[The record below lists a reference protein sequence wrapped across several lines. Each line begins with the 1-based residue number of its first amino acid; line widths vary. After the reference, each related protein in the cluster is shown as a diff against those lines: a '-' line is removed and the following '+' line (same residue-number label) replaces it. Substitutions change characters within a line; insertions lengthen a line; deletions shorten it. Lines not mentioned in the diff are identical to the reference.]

1 MNKKESPEKKE
12 KKRQY
17 ILSAARSMFM
27 EEGIDT
33 VSMKEI
39 AQKCLYGVATLYR
52 WFSAKKYIVV
62 GVGVQI
68 WSEKKDKFL
77 EIEKANQERKLN
89 GYESFKNLMSYYES
103 LFVSDPSFFIF
114 LEDFDDYVLKEKM
127 SEEELAPYNDVLM
140 EIQSI
145 FLGCAKQGVAD
156 GSVRKDIDFTM
167 TYYSFAKALIGLA
180 QKLILENN
188 IVASD
193 KAVVASKEIHTLIEV
208 VTDFIEA

>member
-77 EIEKANQERKLN
+77 
-89 GYESFKNLMSYYES
+89 
-103 LFVSDPSFFIF
+103 
-114 LEDFDDYVLKEKM
+114 
-127 SEEELAPYNDVLM
+127 
-140 EIQSI
+140 
-145 FLGCAKQGVAD
+145 
-156 GSVRKDIDFTM
+156 
-167 TYYSFAKALIGLA
+167 
-180 QKLILENN
+180 
-188 IVASD
+188 
-193 KAVVASKEIHTLIEV
+193 
-208 VTDFIEA
+208 

>member
-39 AQKCLYGVATLYR
+39 AQKCLYGVAALYR

-127 SEEELAPYNDVLM
+127 SEEELTPYNDVLM

-145 FLGCAKQGVAD
+145 FLGCAKQGVED

-208 VTDFIEA
+208 VTDFIKA